1 VIHGDDLIID
11 DVLDP
16 GVAEAD
22 EAALRALLTRLRGQ
36 IADAEAQAYAEWQD
50 LRASVSN
57 RDSQEEFQAT
67 ARAVARR
74 QSAAA
79 SELQGLAD
87 ELRVMADSLHVRQAR
102 PDLRIDALVRMAAE
116 IGESASQL
124 AFRVAEGQSWAR
136 EAMGRFT
143 ERLEKLESA
152 ATDRSTRQLERLA
165 VRIEESEARRGRE
178 LSDFVDSLERRRAKI
193 AATARSMSRID
204 TSPAPPVRRSNHKP
218 AAALLSAGVACLG
231 FVTLAVVTAPT
242 PQGQRALEIVSEL
255 VMRGRILIAPPRVAQ
270 DDEPAAKIPEVR
282 APGVPVGAAA
292 EQALDK
298 ALADLKAGRVEAVAR
313 LRSLAEAGMPRAQMQ
328 MAQLYEAGQVVPADR
343 AEARRWTARAAD
355 AGNPVAM
362 HNLAIYYL
370 EGRGGP
376 RDDVVATRLL
386 RRAATAG
393 LADSQFNLAMLYE
406 AGDGVDRNLVEAYK
420 WFQIA
425 ANNGDLK
432 ARSRA
437 MAIEARLSPR
447 EVASADRTAQG
458 FTPGQAVPEEPPL
471 IAGTGTVAEAQRR
484 LARLGYYIGPT
495 DGQDGPAYRQAV
507 EAYRR
512 DQQAQVASARP

>member
-1 VIHGDDLIID
+1 MSYGDAIID
-11 DVLDP
+11 DLPDP
-16 GVAEAD
+16 GVTEAD
-22 EAALRALLTRLRGQ
+22 EAALRVLLSRLRGQ

-57 RDSQEEFQAT
+57 RDNRDEFQEV

-79 SELQGLAD
+79 SELQGLAG
-87 ELRVMADSLHVRQAR
+87 ELRVMANSLQAR
-102 PDLRIDALVRMAAE
+102 RGGSDLRIDALVRMAGE
-116 IGESASQL
+116 IGDAADQL

-143 ERLEKLESA
+143 ERLEKLESVA
-152 ATDRSTRQLERLA
+152 GDRSARQLERLA

-178 LSDFVDSLERRRAKI
+178 LSDFVDAMERRRAKI
-193 AATARSMSRID
+193 AAAARSVSRID
-204 TSPAPPVRRSNHKP
+204 TTPAPPVRRTNHRP

-255 VMRGRILIAPPRVAQ
+255 VMRGRILIAPPRVAG
-270 DDEPAAKIPEVR
+270 DDEPAVKAPPPPQ
-282 APGVPVGAAA
+282 PGVPTGAAA
-292 EQALDK
+292 EQALAKAMADLQTGRPGAVERLR
-298 ALADLKAGRVEAVAR
+298 ALAD
-313 LRSLAEAGMPRAQMQ
+313 AGMPRAQMQ
-328 MAQLYEAGQVVPADR
+328 MAKLYEAGQGVAVDR

-355 AGNPVAM
+355 GGDPVAM

-376 RDDVVATRLL
+376 RDDAMAARLL
-386 RRAATAG
+386 RRAAIAG

-406 AGDGVDRNLVEAYK
+406 TGEGVDRNLIEAYK

-437 MAIEARLSPR
+437 VALEAKLSPR
-447 EVASADRTAQG
+447 EVASADRIAQG
-458 FTPGQAVPEEPPL
+458 FAPGVAVPDEAPL
-471 IAGTGTVAEAQRR
+471 IPGAGTVAESQRK

-495 DGQDGPAYRQAV
+495 DGQDAPAYRQAV

-512 DQQAQVASARP
+512 DQQAQVASSGG